1 MKTKK
6 QGGVAGKGAG
16 RCSGIRSGAG
26 KAAETVA
33 LTSESGPAVTHGSG
47 NVYRDMG
54 LPDAEERF
62 EKSILAI
69 YIKRAIGRQGITQ
82 QKAGELMGI
91 DQSKVSA
98 IVNGRLEGFSSD
110 RLLRFLND
118 LGCDVEISVSE
129 PNAERRGRL
138 ICS

>member
-6 QGGVAGKGAG
+6 KGGVTGKETS
-16 RCSGIRSGAG
+16 RRFGIRSGAG
-26 KAAETVA
+26 KTAETIA
-33 LTSESGPAVTHGSG
+33 LNGEPGPVVTHGSG

-54 LPDAEERF
+54 LPNAEERF

-69 YIKRAIGRQGITQ
+69 YIKRAIGRRGITQ
-82 QKAGELMGI
+82 QEAGELMGI

-129 PNAERRGRL
+129 PNTERRGRL
-138 ICS
+138 VCS